1 MAQSKDV
8 GNLQAQTQKI
18 SNKGGGGE
26 VKILIQKAL
35 KLFLYPIFIALYL
48 F

>member
-18 SNKGGGGE
+18 SNKGGGG
-26 VKILIQKAL
+26 VNILIQKAL

>member
-18 SNKGGGGE
+18 SNKGGGG
-26 VKILIQKAL
+26 KSKFWFR
-35 KLFLYPIFIALYL
+35 KH
-48 F
+48 